1 MDKFSIFRTTVLSAI
16 FVLVQ
21 PHEARAEGKF
31 VPFKYGDFDTWV
43 TRQIHESAVIGG
55 KTKTLYEIQQGPL
68 GQQSL
73 RESWRLAV
81 GHEQRHGKGYGRC
94 EDQQL
99 GLSRHSWFGL
109 LRQDADPY

>member
-55 KTKTLYEIQQGPL
+55 NPSWGMMALLGNSYLVLIISEIITLTY
-68 GQQSL
+68 
-73 RESWRLAV
+73 
-81 GHEQRHGKGYGRC
+81 K
-94 EDQQL
+94 
-99 GLSRHSWFGL
+99 
-109 LRQDADPY
+109 